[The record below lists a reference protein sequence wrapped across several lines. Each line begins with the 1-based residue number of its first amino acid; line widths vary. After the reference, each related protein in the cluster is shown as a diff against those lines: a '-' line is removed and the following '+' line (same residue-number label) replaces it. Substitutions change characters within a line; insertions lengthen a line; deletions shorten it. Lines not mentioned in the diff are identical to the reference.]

1 MATHSSIHAWRIP
14 MDRAAWW
21 ATVHMGS
28 QRVRHDWET
37 NTHTHAHTHTQLWV
51 TINITFICYAV
62 YKHVLFPIR
71 LLSFELKLPN
81 ILGERVCLLL
91 LKLYW
96 SIIKMKVDQETNVFG
111 KELRAQLYAKI
122 FLKSCARFKERIPVY
137 PWSFCPV
144 TSCIRHCYL
153 NMFCC
158 WWLMRIKKKNWS

>member
-1 MATHSSIHAWRIP
+1 MPGEFPWTELPGGLQSIWGHKESDMTERL
-14 MDRAAWW
+14 
-21 ATVHMGS
+21 
-28 QRVRHDWET
+28 
-37 NTHTHAHTHTQLWV
+37 THTHTHTHTQLWV